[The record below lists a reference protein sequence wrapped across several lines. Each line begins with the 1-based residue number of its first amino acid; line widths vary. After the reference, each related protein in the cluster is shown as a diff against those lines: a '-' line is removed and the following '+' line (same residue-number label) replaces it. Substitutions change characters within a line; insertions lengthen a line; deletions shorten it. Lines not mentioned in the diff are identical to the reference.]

1 MTALT
6 SHRSGETLSR
16 GQEKDEPRPEL
27 TRQLRQGMKDS
38 SGCQKAP
45 RHLSAIRCIPSLFS
59 RKFKLKS
66 LPKGRP
72 HVETVEMRARRMDS
86 PSERG
91 AHCTLT
97 HTRDKRAAVCK
108 MAVVRRA
115 RRGVVIRAVGER
127 FLFPTVGP
135 SLCMIFINAGRQR
148 RKEHRPHTRHFPP
161 FSSFLLTTVHSL
173 RHPCSKRGR
182 MKRQC

>member
-1 MTALT
+1 MWKILIFHTLRSRSLRRRARRLYRDDKKVNRIARVLESQPKKEKGGMMRGGEGGRHGEMTALT

-59 RKFKLKS
+59 RKLKS

-91 AHCTLT
+91 AHYTLRTCSPSLT
-97 HTRDKRAAVCK
+97 H
-108 MAVVRRA
+108 
-115 RRGVVIRAVGER
+115 
-127 FLFPTVGP
+127 
-135 SLCMIFINAGRQR
+135 S
-148 RKEHRPHTRHFPP
+148 HT
-161 FSSFLLTTVHSL
+161 
-173 RHPCSKRGR
+173 
-182 MKRQC
+182 

>member
-16 GQEKDEPRPEL
+16 GQEKDEP
-27 TRQLRQGMKDS
+27 TRVSSSYGRQGMKDS

-45 RHLSAIRCIPSLFS
+45 WHLCAIRCIPSLFS
-59 RKFKLKS
+59 PKLKS

-86 PSERG
+86 PSSEART
-91 AHCTLT
+91 AHSARVRPPSLT

-135 SLCMIFINAGRQR
+135 SLCMIFINARRQR
-148 RKEHRPHTRHFPP
+148 RKEHRPHTRP
-161 FSSFLLTTVHSL
+161 L
-173 RHPCSKRGR
+173 
-182 MKRQC
+182 

>member
-1 MTALT
+1 M
-6 SHRSGETLSR
+6 SR
-16 GQEKDEPRPEL
+16 YPRVSSSYGK
-27 TRQLRQGMKDS
+27 QGMKDS

-45 RHLSAIRCIPSLFS
+45 WHLSAIRCIPSLFS
-59 RKFKLKS
+59 PKLKS

-86 PSERG
+86 PSSEART
-91 AHCTLT
+91 AHSARVRPPSLT

-115 RRGVVIRAVGER
+115 RRRRRHPGGRGALSFSHCRSVSLHDFYQRKKAAKRGTSPPH
-127 FLFPTVGP
+127 PT
-135 SLCMIFINAGRQR
+135 SLVC
-148 RKEHRPHTRHFPP
+148 TRHFPP

>member
-6 SHRSGETLSR
+6 SHRLGETLSR

-27 TRQLRQGMKDS
+27 TRQLRQRMKDS

-59 RKFKLKS
+59 PKLKS

-91 AHCTLT
+91 AHCTLRSPHVFALPHSLT
-97 HTRDKRAAVCK
+97 HVSRDKRAAVCK

-148 RKEHRPHTRHFPP
+148 RKEHRPYTRP
-161 FSSFLLTTVHSL
+161 L
-173 RHPCSKRGR
+173 
-182 MKRQC
+182 